1 MLLGRHGSMDTL
13 ALDTYKAVGMLWIF
27 IHILSSHCFHRCL
40 TGQNAAANT
49 CNFLL
54 EVFLW
59 LPDPAQPQRGQ
70 TGSGLEL
77 TPPGETI
84 NW

>member
-1 MLLGRHGSMDTL
+1 MDTL
-13 ALDTYKAVGMLWIF
+13 ALDTYKVVGMLWIF
-27 IHILSSHCFHRCL
+27 IHILSSHCFRRCL